1 MTHRGHIR
9 YMILAGVAALAG
21 LWILGVPLGQALP
34 FAFFLA
40 CPLMMLFMMRG
51 MDHGAHRAGGQGE
64 GAENAPG
71 DPAGRLTAPAVDVP
85 ARSVTRD
92 EIAIVDQEYRA

>member
-1 MTHRGHIR
+1 MTHSGHIR

-21 LWILGVPLGQALP
+21 LWVLGVPLGQALP

-51 MDHGAHRAGGQGE
+51 MDHGGHGAGGR
-64 GAENAPG
+64 
-71 DPAGRLTAPAVDVP
+71 GRERRMSP
-85 ARSVTRD
+85 
-92 EIAIVDQEYRA
+92 EIRLGV

>member
-51 MDHGAHRAGGQGE
+51 MDHGGHGAGGQGRE
-64 GAENAPG
+64 RRMSPEI
-71 DPAGRLTAPAVDVP
+71 RLGV
-85 ARSVTRD
+85 
-92 EIAIVDQEYRA
+92 